1 MSEIFT
7 YEYVSSAVKKR
18 VWIQHLWL
26 AFIWYWQASRC
37 TLFQRIPCF
46 IAIEL
51 GKDKKMNRAFFRIFI
66 RLTLG
71 LTITFAETTSAQ
83 AADDLL
89 DTSFGSGGIVTTD
102 FMGGDD
108 FANDVDVQEDGKI
121 IVVGT
126 GFNGT
131 ENDFA
136 LVRYDP
142 EGSLDT
148 TFDIDGRVLTDFNHV
163 SDLASAVAFQRDG
176 KIVVAGSA
184 NNGADSDFAVAR
196 YNSDGSLDT
205 TFDTDGKLTTQMG
218 SNDDY
223 GEDLVLQPD
232 GRIVVA
238 GFSHD
243 NLSSVD
249 NFVLARYSPDGLLD
263 INFGSGGKVTTD
275 FGCSAAAYAIVL
287 QPDGKIL
294 AAGHSC
300 GSTGSDFALARFNS
314 DGSLDAT
321 FDIDGIVTTD
331 FSNSQDS
338 GFAVAVQ
345 PDGKIIVAGNS
356 FTDPSANIVFALA
369 RYNTDGSLDMS
380 FDGDGK
386 VTTDL
391 GGSRDLGYALA
402 LQPDGRIIV
411 AGEHWQDG
419 SNIDFVLA
427 RYNPDGS
434 PDAAFGT
441 DGKVITN
448 LSPGDYGS
456 SVAIQPDDK
465 IIMAGTTTNANHFDF
480 AVARYQVISP
490 VREVAIDIKPDSQ
503 RNQVNP
509 TSRGRIRVAIL
520 SAPDFDAL
528 TMIDQNTVR
537 FGRTGD
543 EDSLLS
549 CKKKGQDVNHDG
561 LRDLICEFSIR
572 ATGFRIGDTIGILT
586 AQTIDGVMLRGSDSV
601 KVVPDD

>member
-1 MSEIFT
+1 M
-7 YEYVSSAVKKR
+7 
-18 VWIQHLWL
+18 QHLWL
-26 AFIWYWQASRC
+26 AFIWYWQARRC
-37 TLFQRIPCF
+37 TLFQGRPCF
-46 IAIEL
+46 IEIEL
-51 GKDKKMNRAFFRIFI
+51 GKDKKMNRAFFRMFI

-83 AADDLL
+83 ATDDVL

-102 FMGGDD
+102 FIGGDD

-136 LVRYDP
+136 LVRYNPD
-142 EGSLDT
+142 GSLDT
-148 TFDIDGRVLTDFNHV
+148 TFDIDGRVLTDFNHA
-163 SDLASAVAFQRDG
+163 SLASAVAFQPDG

-205 TFDTDGKLTTQMG
+205 TFDTDGKLTTPIG

-223 GEDLVLQPD
+223 GEDL
-232 GRIVVA
+232 A
-238 GFSHD
+238 
-243 NLSSVD
+243 
-249 NFVLARYSPDGLLD
+249 
-263 INFGSGGKVTTD
+263 
-275 FGCSAAAYAIVL
+275 L
-287 QPDGKIL
+287 QPDGKIIL
-294 AAGHSC
+294 TGFSHDNAMSVDNFVVARYDTNGLLDPTFGYGGIVTTDLGCSAGGYAVALQSDGKIVAGGHSC
-300 GSTGSDFALARFNS
+300 GSSGMDFVLVRFNS
-314 DGSLDAT
+314 NGSLDAN
-321 FDIDGIVTTD
+321 FDTDGVVTTD
-331 FSNSQDS
+331 FSNSQDA
-338 GFAVAVQ
+338 GFAIAIQ
-345 PDGKIIVAGNS
+345 PDGKIIIAGNS
-356 FTDPSANIVFALA
+356 YTDPSVNIVFALA

-391 GGSRDLGYALA
+391 GGSRDLGYAIA

-419 SNIDFVLA
+419 SNIDFGLA

-441 DGKVITN
+441 DGKVITD

-456 SVAIQPDDK
+456 SVAIQPDGK
-465 IIMAGTTTNANHFDF
+465 IIMAGTTTNANYFDF
-480 AVARYQVISP
+480 AVARYQVVSP
-490 VREVAIDIKPDSQ
+490 VREVAIDIKPDSR

-520 SAPDFDAL
+520 SAPDFDAPA
-528 TMIDQNTVR
+528 MIDRNTVR

-543 EDSLLS
+543 ETSLLS

-561 LRDLICEFSIR
+561 LQDLICEFSVR

-586 AQTIDGVMLRGSDSV
+586 AHTIDGITLTGSDSV